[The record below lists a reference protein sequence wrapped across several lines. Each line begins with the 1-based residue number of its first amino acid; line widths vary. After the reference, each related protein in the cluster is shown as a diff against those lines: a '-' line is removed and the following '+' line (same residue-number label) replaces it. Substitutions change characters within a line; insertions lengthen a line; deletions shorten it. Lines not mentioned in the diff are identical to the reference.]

1 MALMIRITCP
11 YLDCR
16 AVLHVHVLDRGKS
29 IRCPKC
35 GTRIGIPAPRPPKRS
50 PSMTSKRAF
59 SLIEILIVVVL
70 LGILAAMVV
79 PRFLSAGEQ
88 SRETSNEMSPPY
100 RPSYPRA
107 CQSRL

>member
-1 MALMIRITCP
+1 
-11 YLDCR
+11 
-16 AVLHVHVLDRGKS
+16 
-29 IRCPKC
+29 
-35 GTRIGIPAPRPPKRS
+35 
-50 PSMTSKRAF
+50 MTSKRAF